1 MISISRIT
9 RILNPASPI
18 TAITGT
24 RIGSQSCFFIGQR
37 GIGSGVRIT
46 SIITTTRPFLQ
57 PGIPSAVLRAIRF
70 AVAIII
76 IIAPRRGVL
85 CPPSPLVGRAVVV
98 VVVVLGVVRVGFGH
112 VGLLYELHAKLAN
125 FLQVPA
131 LCNIECEAVLED
143 GCVAFAQ
150 GNYVTWLNKSAFSY
164 KFIYLFRLN
173 CIILKKR

>member
-9 RILNPASPI
+9 RIFNPASPI
-18 TAITGT
+18 TAIIST

-37 GIGSGVRIT
+37 GIGSGIRVT
-46 SIITTTRPFLQ
+46 SIITTRPFLQ

-85 CPPSPLVGRAVVV
+85 CPPSPLVRRAV
-98 VVVVLGVVRVGFGH
+98 VVVVLGVVGVGFGH
-112 VGLLYELHAKLAN
+112 VGLFYELHAKLPH

-131 LCNIECEAVLED
+131 LCNVECEAVLED

-150 GNYVTWLNKSAFSY
+150 GNYVTWLNKSTCCY
-164 KFIYLFRLN
+164 KFIYLFRIN